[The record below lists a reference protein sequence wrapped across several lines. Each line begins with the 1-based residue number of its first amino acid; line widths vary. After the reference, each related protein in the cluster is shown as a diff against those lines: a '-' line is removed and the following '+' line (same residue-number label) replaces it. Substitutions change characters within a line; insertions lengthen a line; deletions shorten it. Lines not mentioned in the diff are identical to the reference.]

1 MEEQNSD
8 PDPHPCEKSD
18 PVFFFNEK
26 MLLFLLSAVSCAQ
39 ATEESLK
46 ELQRC
51 VSPAIFNDA
60 YLGR

>member
-1 MEEQNSD
+1 
-8 PDPHPCEKSD
+8 
-18 PVFFFNEK
+18 
-26 MLLFLLSAVSCAQ
+26 MLLFLFSAVSCAQ

-60 YLGR
+60 YIGRQFSKSYLNLD

>member
-1 MEEQNSD
+1 MKLKVMN
-8 PDPHPCEKSD
+8 KKN
-18 PVFFFNEK
+18 VK
-26 MLLFLLSAVSCAQ
+26 ILLFLFSAVSCAQ

-51 VSPAIFNDA
+51 VSPAIFNDV